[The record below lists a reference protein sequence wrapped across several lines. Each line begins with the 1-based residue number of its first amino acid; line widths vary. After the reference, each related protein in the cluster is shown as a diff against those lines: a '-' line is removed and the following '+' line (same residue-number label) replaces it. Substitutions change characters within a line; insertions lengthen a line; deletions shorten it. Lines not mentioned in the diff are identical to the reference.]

1 MFQRLFDVFSRR
13 PETVAR
19 AKKKGHEV
27 PSTTRTRVFMWVNEL
42 YRGERGDLGII
53 SNGDYSAEFWEEIAR
68 RILYRTGDTAV
79 AQATGW
85 QDGPRGVMQYIFTC
99 PGEQF
104 LDFLEDI
111 FSAQIFWRFNHNSEA
126 LIDEL
131 NGLLRVDNLPYHL
144 THLVTETIN
153 NGNSYSVH
161 IRAYPKVIMKESE
174 VLHNNAIGPVMTLL
188 ERPHFRGAN
197 GEYLAALEDY
207 RKGDIQDCLTKCGS
221 AFESVLKVICG
232 RKGWAYKQTDA
243 AKKLLDIVLQ
253 NTGLDTYFEAPL
265 IIIATL
271 RNKLSSAHG
280 TGTAVRQPARHIA
293 QYALNATASAIL
305 LIAHETG
312 EA

>member
-13 PETVAR
+13 PETVAT
-19 AKKKGHEV
+19 AKKGHEV
-27 PSTTRTRVFMWVNEL
+27 PSTTRTRVLMWVNEL
-42 YRGERGDLGII
+42 YRGGRGDLGII
-53 SNGDYSAEFWEEIAR
+53 SNGDYSAEFWEEIGR
-68 RILYRTGDTAV
+68 RILYRTGDTQV
-79 AQATGW
+79 AQTSGW
-85 QDGPRGVMQYIFTC
+85 QNVPQGVMQYVYTC

-111 FSAQIFWRFNHNSEA
+111 FSAHIFWRFSHNSDP

-144 THLVTETIN
+144 THLVTETIS
-153 NGNSYSVH
+153 NGSSYSVH
-161 IRAYPKVIMKESE
+161 IRALPKVIVKESE
-174 VLHNNAIGPVMTLL
+174 VLHENAIGLVMTLL
-188 ERPHFRGAN
+188 ERPHFKGAN

-207 RKGDIQDCLTKCGS
+207 RKADIQDCLTKCGS
-221 AFESVLKVICG
+221 AFESVLKVICD
-232 RKGWAYKQTDA
+232 RKGWAYKQTDT
-243 AKKLLDIVLQ
+243 AKTLINIVLP
-253 NTGLDTYFEAPL
+253 NTGLDSYFEPLL

-280 TGTAVRQPARHIA
+280 TGTAVKQPARHIA